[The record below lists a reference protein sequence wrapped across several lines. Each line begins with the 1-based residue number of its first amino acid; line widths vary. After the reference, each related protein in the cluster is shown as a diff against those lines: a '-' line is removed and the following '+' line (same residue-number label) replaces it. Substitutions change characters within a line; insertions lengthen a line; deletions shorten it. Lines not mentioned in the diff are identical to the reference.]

1 MTTNTVRQIQ
11 AAFDFIVDDLGILP
25 EMVTSTVGSSING
38 SWTRLDLD
46 LPDGSTL
53 GAWDDD
59 TDIVV
64 TTRMDDFEVSRIR
77 LSHVTGELLVAV
89 LSALVNAGM
98 GI

>member
-53 GAWDDD
+53 GAWAED

-64 TTRMDDFEVSRIR
+64 TTRMDDFEVSRVR
-77 LSHVTGELLVAV
+77 LSHVTGELLVTV
-89 LSALVNAGM
+89 LQAFVNAGM
-98 GI
+98 GF